1 MAGRLSGRRYLFS
14 SKMGA
19 GREKDQLAKVGVQ
32 FQEGKVHTIAI

>member
-14 SKMGA
+14 SKMGG